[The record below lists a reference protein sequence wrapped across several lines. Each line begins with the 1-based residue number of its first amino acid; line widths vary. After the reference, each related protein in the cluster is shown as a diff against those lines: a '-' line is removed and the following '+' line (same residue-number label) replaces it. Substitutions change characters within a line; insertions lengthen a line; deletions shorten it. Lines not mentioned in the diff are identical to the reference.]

1 MRKIAAWLGIVAF
14 AAPLI
19 LAGCTGGG
27 APAFPN
33 LGILKREPNTSL
45 SAEQQQK
52 AIAELEAEQ
61 KKNKA
66 AQTERR

>member
-1 MRKIAAWLGIVAF
+1 MRKIVKRLGFLLLGV
-14 AAPLI
+14 PLF

-45 SAEQQQK
+45 SADEQKK

-61 KKNKA
+61 KKSKA

>member
-1 MRKIAAWLGIVAF
+1 MRKIGKRLGF
-14 AAPLI
+14 LLLGAPLL
-19 LAGCTGGG
+19 LAGCTGG

-45 SAEQQQK
+45 SADEQKK